1 MPGFDFAS
9 GYNWLRRP
17 MMRIPP
23 LLLVATLKVSGPRP
37 AICIAAAFAFA
48 ISLSAPANAYMQ
60 PAPPPQAAAPAAA
73 PNETLFV
80 NVRVF
85 DGKSQ
90 RLSAPTNVL
99 VRGNVIAA
107 IGADAASATA
117 TRIDGGGRT
126 LMPGLI
132 DAHWHAMMAV
142 IPLKDGLSAHPG
154 YMNLLAGKAAKD
166 TLMRGFTTV
175 RDVGGPVWGL
185 KRAIDDG
192 ITAGPRIWPSGAM
205 ISQTS
210 GHGDYR
216 SVNELPRSPSSPLHS
231 TEVMGAARIADGPDE
246 VRRAVREQ
254 LMMGASQL
262 KLAAGGGVASDFDPL
277 DVAQYGEEEFRAAV
291 EAAEN
296 WGTYV
301 GVHAYTPRAVQAALK
316 AGVKV
321 IDHGQLIDDATAKMI
336 GEKGAWLSL
345 QPFLDDEDAIPFLE
359 GSENRAKQLEMTRG
373 TDTAYALAKK
383 YKLKLAWGTDTLFDA
398 RLATRQG
405 AQLAKMVRW
414 FTPAEVLAMATGT
427 NAELLALSGKRAPY
441 KGRLGVVEVGA
452 LADLLLVD
460 GDPVANINL
469 LAEPQ
474 ANLLIVMKDGQI
486 HKNVVRP

>member
-1 MPGFDFAS
+1 MK
-9 GYNWLRRP
+9 L
-17 MMRIPP
+17 
-23 LLLVATLKVSGPRP
+23 
-37 AICIAAAFAFA
+37 AIYEGQKLAVGLACAIA
-48 ISLSAPANAYMQ
+48 L
-60 PAPPPQAAAPAAA
+60 AAPAVAHMQGAA
-73 PNETLFV
+73 PTPVAAQGAAPAETLFV

-85 DGKSQ
+85 DGKSP

-99 VRGNVIAA
+99 VRGNAIVA
-107 IGADAASATA
+107 IGADANSATA
-117 TRIDGGGRT
+117 RQIDGGGRT

-132 DAHWHAMMAV
+132 DAHWHAMMAA

-154 YMNLLAGKAAKD
+154 YMNIVAAKAAED
-166 TLMRGFTTV
+166 TLMRGFTSV
-175 RDVGGPVWGL
+175 RDLAGPVWGL
-185 KRAIDDG
+185 KRAIDEG
-192 ITAGPRIWPSGAM
+192 ITVGPRIWPSGAM

-231 TEVMGAARIADGPDE
+231 TELMGAARIADGPDE

-296 WGTYV
+296 WGTYI
-301 GVHAYTPRAVQAALK
+301 GVHAYTPRAVQTALK

-321 IDHGQLIDDATAKMI
+321 IDHGQLIDDATARMI

-345 QPFLDDEDAIPFLE
+345 QPFLDDEDAIPFPE
-359 GSENRAKQLEMTRG
+359 GSDNRAKQLEMTRG

-414 FTPAEVLAMATGT
+414 FTPAEVLAMATST
-427 NAELLALSGKRAPY
+427 NADLLALSGKRSPY

-460 GDPVANINL
+460 GDPIADINL

-474 ANLLIVMKDGQI
+474 ARLLVIMKDGKI
-486 HKNVVRP
+486 HKNSVSP